1 MSLHG
6 GFRLLASDQDL
17 TGGAIRRPMAILREQ
32 VGRADAVIFD
42 VGASNGASI
51 ERYLAAFEQ
60 PIIHSFEPQTPAFSE
75 LHRRFGQHA
84 RIHLN
89 NVALADRVG
98 IASLH
103 RGSYHETASLLE
115 FATDSWW
122 MKSQNISPEGETTVA
137 LDTIDHYCAERAID
151 AIDLLKLDI
160 QGAEMECLRGAER
173 LLAAGAIRVVHLE
186 IILHGLYARRG
197 SFSAVEA
204 LLAPHGFH
212 LHTMFDILIAPS
224 GELLQLDAVYVRD

>member
-6 GFRLLASDQDL
+6 GFRLLATDEDL

-32 VGRADAVIFD
+32 VGKPDATIFD
-42 VGASNGASI
+42 VGASSGASI
-51 ERYLAAFEQ
+51 ERYLAGFEQ
-60 PIIHSFEPQTPAFSE
+60 PTIHSFEPQAQAFGA
-75 LHRRFGQHA
+75 LHHRFGRHA
-84 RIHLN
+84 GIHLN

-103 RGSYHETASLLE
+103 RGSYHETASLLA

-122 MKSQNISPEGETTVA
+122 MASQNITPEGETTVA
-137 LDTIDHYCAERAID
+137 LDTIDHYCAERAIT

-160 QGAEMECLRGAER
+160 QGAEPECLGGAAR
-173 LLAAGAIRVVHLE
+173 MLAAGAIRVIHLE

-197 SFSAVEA
+197 SFGAIEA
-204 LLAPHGFH
+204 LLAPHGFR
-212 LHTMFDILIAPS
+212 LHTLFDLLIAPS
-224 GELLQLDAVYVRD
+224 GELLQLDAVYIRG